1 MILFMLSFRTNNTN
15 LDWLFS
21 TRVNPHHSL
30 RDIWQCLKIF
40 FAFTAGRR
48 GWFTTGVKW
57 VEPRDTAKYP
67 IVCETAPVIKNYL
80 FSNVFA
86 PR

>member
-1 MILFMLSFRTNNTN
+1 M
-15 LDWLFS
+15 
-21 TRVNPHHSL
+21 NPHPSL
-30 RDIWQCLKIF
+30 RDIWKCLKTF

-48 GWFTTGVKW
+48 RWFTTGVKW

-67 IVCETAPVIKNYL
+67 IVHGTAPAIKNYL
-80 FSNVFA
+80 VSNVFV